1 MSTST
6 MRAFTYHNFRLC
18 NMTAV
23 SEDRATL
30 DSVLRHHL
38 SLDPAANVSKEHPVA
53 SGISQSDSNV
63 KNSKLK
69 KRVSL
74 KEFTD
79 APTGIIFINVSISMN
94 DIQVKP

>member
-1 MSTST
+1 
-6 MRAFTYHNFRLC
+6 
-18 NMTAV
+18 MTAV

-38 SLDPAANVSKEHPVA
+38 SLDPAANVNKKHPVA

-79 APTGIIFINVSISMN
+79 APTGTIFINISISMN
-94 DIQVKP
+94 DIQVKL

>member
-1 MSTST
+1 
-6 MRAFTYHNFRLC
+6 
-18 NMTAV
+18 MTAV

-38 SLDPAANVSKEHPVA
+38 SLDPAANATKEIPMA
-53 SGISQSDSNV
+53 SEISQNDS
-63 KNSKLK
+63 NSKLK

-79 APTGIIFINVSISMN
+79 VPTGSYNIHF
-94 DIQVKP
+94 

>member
-1 MSTST
+1 
-6 MRAFTYHNFRLC
+6 
-18 NMTAV
+18 MTAV
-23 SEDRATL
+23 SEDNTAL

-38 SLDPAANVSKEHPVA
+38 SLDPAENLTKGDFE
-53 SGISQSDSNV
+53 ISQNDSNV

-79 APTGIIFINVSISMN
+79 VPTGSYCLFSF
-94 DIQVKP
+94 